1 MELHQVFSGWRGKV
15 IKRYSP
21 RVKPHKIA
29 QDIEKLL
36 QKYNRKGEIKCF
48 LAFKELKFSKAK
60 FALIITVVILISY
73 LVYFLTSLANGLASS
88 YTNAIEQWNS
98 NQIVL
103 TVDAND
109 NMMMSYMNQDDFDA
123 IEVKGDKTKLGL
135 FPAVINNP
143 LAENVLDSRV
153 DVYFFGIDDDSFIKP
168 SNLKDISLKDNQVIV
183 DDELKKEGY
192 EVGDQFGVTGSE
204 QLYEIVGFSSKTTY
218 QTAPVVFMSLD
229 TWQAYRY
236 GTSNT
241 PDLFSGTVVKGETN
255 NLPNNLLSYDTA
267 DYISTLPGYTAQV
280 LTFSVMIVFLII
292 ITAFVLGIF
301 IYVLTIQKNFDVW
314 SNESARHIQW
324 LYWSLCN
331 HSNFLTSCHWNLLW
345 LSINCTNRY
354 ILRRCD
360 SICG

>member
-1 MELHQVFSGWRGKV
+1 M
-15 IKRYSP
+15 
-21 RVKPHKIA
+21 
-29 QDIEKLL
+29 
-36 QKYNRKGEIKCF
+36 F

-301 IYVLTIQKNFDVW
+301 IYVLTIQKTSMFGVMKAQGISNGYIGASVIIKTFLLVAIGIFFGLVLTALTGIFLGDVIPFAVNITFYLVITAAFFLFALFGGLF
-314 SNESARHIQW
+314 SVSAVLKIDP
-324 LYWSLCN
+324 LKA
-331 HSNFLTSCHWNLLW
+331 
-345 LSINCTNRY
+345 I
-354 ILRRCD
+354 
-360 SICG
+360 GG